1 MIKKSIVAAMSV
13 FLLSVGVNATTTAA
27 EITLSGST
35 TVQKR
40 VLEPAAKAIE
50 AATGVKVKVL
60 GTSSGKGFK
69 EILDGKASASI
80 ASSSL
85 RSLLSKN
92 NLPEDGTYQ
101 QHTIINDVIVPIVH
115 PSNSVAEL
123 SHQQL
128 SDINTGKITN
138 WKEVGGEDQRIVV
151 VTSSKG
157 SATRSVFQKV
167 VMKKA
172 PYVKGVREVSS
183 TRQEVDRVA
192 KFKGGIGAVS
202 EAFVAA
208 NPGKVLVL
216 KTQPI
221 SRPLCIITKGA
232 PSSDLQKVINY
243 LQSDEAKKYFK

>member
-1 MIKKSIVAAMSV
+1 MIKKTIAVALSV
-13 FLLSVGVNATTTAA
+13 FLLNVGVIASTTAA

-85 RSLLSKN
+85 ASLLRKN
-92 NLPEDGTYQ
+92 NLPDDGTYQ
-101 QHTIINDVIVPIVH
+101 QHTIISDIIVPIAH
-115 PSNSVAEL
+115 PSNPISEL
-123 SHQQL
+123 SHEQL
-128 SDINTGKITN
+128 SDINTGKVTN
-138 WKEVGGEDQRIVV
+138 WKEVGGENQKIVV
-151 VTSSKG
+151 ITSSKG

-183 TRQEVDRVA
+183 TRQELDRVA

-208 NPGKVLVL
+208 NPGKVLVI

-221 SRPLCIITKGA
+221 SRPLAIITKGA
-232 PSSDLQKVINY
+232 PSADLQKVIDY
-243 LQSDEAKKYFK
+243 LQSDEAKKHFK